1 MEFLFRRNFVRPRE
15 TTMIETGFEQLFI
28 WTSGNVRFPG
38 LHQITFY
45 SCLSVCNV
53 DKTVHTC
60 IHVHNTDTT
69 YVWRKAW
76 FPAKTSSFNLLAHGS
91 VLVWTRFFRPSE
103 SNEQYLCVLHY
114 ILVVFVSV
122 AVGWVL
128 RGSSSLLVKKL
139 SGRSRVLM
147 EIININS
154 LTNYIT

>member
-1 MEFLFRRNFVRPRE
+1 M
-15 TTMIETGFEQLFI
+15 MIETGFEQLFI

-69 YVWRKAW
+69 YVRRKAW